1 MKKITIKKGQVL
13 QKEGDLNTKIFQFES
28 GLLHNYSIDEKGKE
42 HIYQFATEN
51 WIIAETMPNHKPCN
65 LFIDSLE
72 DAVIFQIG
80 KDFDYLS
87 NQPHGDHRCYK
98 RNFFVFPL

>member
-1 MKKITIKKGQVL
+1 MKK
-13 QKEGDLNTKIFQFES
+13 EENTYIS
-28 GLLHNYSIDEKGKE
+28 LLPK
-42 HIYQFATEN
+42 N
-51 WIIAETMPNHKPCN
+51 WIIADAVSNDKPCN

-87 NQPHGDHRCYK
+87 NQPHRDHRCYK
-98 RNFFVFPL
+98 RNFVFCLSAIKQIEVLAKKMKVN